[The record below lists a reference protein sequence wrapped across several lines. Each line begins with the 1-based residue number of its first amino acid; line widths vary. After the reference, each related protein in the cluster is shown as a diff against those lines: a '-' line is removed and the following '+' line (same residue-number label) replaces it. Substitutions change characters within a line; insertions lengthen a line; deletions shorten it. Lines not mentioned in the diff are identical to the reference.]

1 MKLMELKSE
10 LNNML
15 SVKPEFS
22 RKFVS
27 IIEHMWIESSRALDV
42 DGLSPMG
49 APETEDIHRMLK
61 LEFLDSV
68 PLSEYAAVNNHR
80 SMIRYLFAF
89 SSEGKLPDMNVIG
102 KINALLCGREEES
115 NELIRTDNV
124 FVRNFNLNPVAPKR
138 IASELIQLMKGYD
151 AMHESMNPIM
161 RGCFLHN
168 ELLRIYPFKE
178 NNEATARALLNLELM
193 KGGFMPVI
201 FCMSADKYSY
211 GVKMYIHEK
220 NPKVFYETI
229 FAAEKETY
237 MNYLEVINGEE

>member
-1 MKLMELKSE
+1 MKLMDLKSE

-22 RKFVS
+22 RKFVT
-27 IIEHMWIESSRALDV
+27 IIEHMWIESSMALDV
-42 DGLSPMG
+42 DGLNSVQ
-49 APETEDIHRMLK
+49 APETESIHKMLK

-80 SMIRYLFAF
+80 SMIRYLFGF

-102 KINALLCGREEES
+102 KINALLCGQEEES
-115 NELIRTDNV
+115 NELIRTENA
-124 FVRNFNLNPVAPKR
+124 FVKGFNLNPVAPRR
-138 IASELIQLMKGYD
+138 IAAELIQLMKGYD

-201 FCMSADKYSY
+201 FCMSGEKYSR
-211 GVKMYIHEK
+211 GVKMYIHERD
-220 NPKVFYETI
+220 PKPFYEI
-229 FAAEKETY
+229 ILEAEKETY
-237 MNYLEVINGEE
+237 MNYLEVINRDE